1 MRTKKVLALVLAALT
16 LLGVAGSALAA
27 PKPVVLGSGINVGGT
42 TITGGSSSGS
52 SSSTQTQTTR
62 TGTIVNCSSWVSMR
76 KSASSSSSRIAKLNK
91 GVSVTILDASGSY
104 YKISYDGKEGYVSS
118 QYVQLSSGSGYV
130 QFYTPNASKIS
141 RGSAVY
147 GISATENADTS
158 GISADA
164 ATRTSLRSS
173 LARFSSD
180 YDSSSFSGIYQLKTE
195 LSAKLLAAAAE
206 NGDSS
211 SQTIFYADQ
220 DGVVVYGSDG
230 YESYTED
237 SLTPE
242 LFSTKASVVS
252 FDSGAQTE
260 PGNAVYRLVTD
271 EQWEI
276 AVPVTNKQVVTLSN
290 FSTIKVKFLK
300 DGKTQTGTLNL
311 KSINDQNYAVIS
323 FTSGMIRYA
332 EDRFLSVELVRNTGS
347 GLKIPNTAI
356 TEKDFYKIPAQMLV
370 QGGDSNSSGFLRE
383 KTDKK
388 GNVMLDDNGQ
398 PVTEFVNATIY
409 EQVNDENDNPVEY
422 YVDMAA
428 FNDGDILRAQDSA
441 TTYQIGEMVPL
452 QGVYCINK
460 GYAVFRKIQIIDQN
474 AEYSIIKKQTQYGIS
489 QYDYIVENASTVS
502 EEDIVH

>member
-1 MRTKKVLALVLAALT
+1 MPRGTRATPRLERALVRRAALFDGGGELDLHAARADGLEQNRRIFRAEEERCVSGPLLHELQKHVLVLFRQDGAVLENVDLARALVRADERVGAHRAYRVDRELLVLCVAHERDVGVDVLHHLAA
-16 LLGVAGSALAA
+16 GRAGEAGLAFRCALHRRGGIARSAH
-27 PKPVVLGSGINVGGT
+27 
-42 TITGGSSSGS
+42 
-52 SSSTQTQTTR
+52 
-62 TGTIVNCSSWVSMR
+62 
-76 KSASSSSSRIAKLNK
+76 
-91 GVSVTILDASGSY
+91 
-104 YKISYDGKEGYVSS
+104 
-118 QYVQLSSGSGYV
+118 
-130 QFYTPNASKIS
+130 
-141 RGSAVY
+141 AV
-147 GISATENADTS
+147 
-158 GISADA
+158 
-164 ATRTSLRSS
+164 
-173 LARFSSD
+173 
-180 YDSSSFSGIYQLKTE
+180 
-195 LSAKLLAAAAE
+195 AAAAE

-332 EDRFLSVELVRNTGS
+332 EDRFLSVELVTNTGS

-441 TTYQIGEMVPL
+441 TTYQIGETVPL

>member
-1 MRTKKVLALVLAALT
+1 MSKQKKNSRRHSKIRFPFPALNIGNIIFGALFFYMAVSLFFYLTADHIKSFQVVQGTLSRNDTYTAFAMRTE
-16 LLGVAGSALAA
+16 S
-27 PKPVVLGSGINVGGT
+27 
-42 TITGGSSSGS
+42 
-52 SSSTQTQTTR
+52 
-62 TGTIVNCSSWVSMR
+62 
-76 KSASSSSSRIAKLNK
+76 
-91 GVSVTILDASGSY
+91 
-104 YKISYDGKEGYVSS
+104 
-118 QYVQLSSGSGYV
+118 VQLSSGSGYV

-252 FDSGAQTE
+252 FDSGAQTK

-332 EDRFLSVELVRNTGS
+332 EDRFLSVELVTNTGS

-370 QGGDSNSSGFLRE
+370 QGGDSNSSSFLRE

-441 TTYQIGEMVPL
+441 TTYQIGETVPL

-474 AEYSIIKKQTQYGIS
+474 AGVFYHKKT
-489 QYDYIVENASTVS
+489 NAIRHFAV
-502 EEDIVH
+502 

>member
-1 MRTKKVLALVLAALT
+1 MSKQKKNSRRHSRIRFPFPALNIGNIIFGALFFYMAVSLFFYLTADHIKSFQVVQGTLSRNDTYTAFAMRTE
-16 LLGVAGSALAA
+16 S
-27 PKPVVLGSGINVGGT
+27 
-42 TITGGSSSGS
+42 
-52 SSSTQTQTTR
+52 
-62 TGTIVNCSSWVSMR
+62 
-76 KSASSSSSRIAKLNK
+76 
-91 GVSVTILDASGSY
+91 
-104 YKISYDGKEGYVSS
+104 
-118 QYVQLSSGSGYV
+118 VQLSSGSGYV

-252 FDSGAQTE
+252 FDSGAQTK

-323 FTSGMIRYA
+323 FTSGM
-332 EDRFLSVELVRNTGS
+332 
-347 GLKIPNTAI
+347 
-356 TEKDFYKIPAQMLV
+356 IPAQMLV

-441 TTYQIGEMVPL
+441 TTYQIGETVPL

>member
-1 MRTKKVLALVLAALT
+1 MSKQKKNSRRHSRIRFPFPALNIGNIIFGALFFYMAVSLFFYLTADHIKSFQVVQGTLSRNDTYTAFAMRTE
-16 LLGVAGSALAA
+16 S
-27 PKPVVLGSGINVGGT
+27 
-42 TITGGSSSGS
+42 
-52 SSSTQTQTTR
+52 
-62 TGTIVNCSSWVSMR
+62 
-76 KSASSSSSRIAKLNK
+76 
-91 GVSVTILDASGSY
+91 
-104 YKISYDGKEGYVSS
+104 
-118 QYVQLSSGSGYV
+118 VQLSSGSGYV

-276 AVPVTNKQVVTLSN
+276 AVPVTNKQV
-290 FSTIKVKFLK
+290 
-300 DGKTQTGTLNL
+300 
-311 KSINDQNYAVIS
+311 IS

-332 EDRFLSVELVRNTGS
+332 EDRFLSIELVTNTGS

-441 TTYQIGEMVPL
+441 TTYQIGETVPL

>member
-1 MRTKKVLALVLAALT
+1 MF
-16 LLGVAGSALAA
+16 
-27 PKPVVLGSGINVGGT
+27 
-42 TITGGSSSGS
+42 SS
-52 SSSTQTQTTR
+52 
-62 TGTIVNCSSWVSMR
+62 
-76 KSASSSSSRIAKLNK
+76 IA
-91 GVSVTILDASGSY
+91 
-104 YKISYDGKEGYVSS
+104 
-118 QYVQLSSGSGYV
+118 
-130 QFYTPNASKIS
+130 PNASKIS

-211 SQTIFYADQ
+211 LQTIFYADQ

-332 EDRFLSVELVRNTGS
+332 EDRFLSIELVTNTGS

-428 FNDGDILRAQDSA
+428 FERWRYTSCTGFCHNVSDWRNGSAAGCLLHQQRICCIPQNSDHRSECGVFYHKKTKRNTAFRSMIILWKMHPPSVKK
-441 TTYQIGEMVPL
+441 IL
-452 QGVYCINK
+452 CIK
-460 GYAVFRKIQIIDQN
+460 YWRLERYAER
-474 AEYSIIKKQTQYGIS
+474 EL
-489 QYDYIVENASTVS
+489 
-502 EEDIVH
+502 

>member
-1 MRTKKVLALVLAALT
+1 MSKQKKNSRRHSRIRFPFPALNIGNIIFGALFFYMAVSLFFYLTADHIKSFQVVQGTLSRNDTYTAFAMRTE
-16 LLGVAGSALAA
+16 S
-27 PKPVVLGSGINVGGT
+27 
-42 TITGGSSSGS
+42 
-52 SSSTQTQTTR
+52 
-62 TGTIVNCSSWVSMR
+62 
-76 KSASSSSSRIAKLNK
+76 
-91 GVSVTILDASGSY
+91 
-104 YKISYDGKEGYVSS
+104 
-118 QYVQLSSGSGYV
+118 VQLSSGSGYV

-332 EDRFLSVELVRNTGS
+332 EDRFLSVELVTNTGS

-383 KTDKK
+383 KT
-388 GNVMLDDNGQ
+388 
-398 PVTEFVNATIY
+398 
-409 EQVNDENDNPVEY
+409 VNDENDNPVEY
-422 YVDMAA
+422 YVDLAA

>member
-1 MRTKKVLALVLAALT
+1 MSKQKKNSRRHSRIRFPFPALNIGNIIFGALFFYMAVSLFFYLTADHIKSFQVVQGTLSRNDTYTAFAMRTE
-16 LLGVAGSALAA
+16 S
-27 PKPVVLGSGINVGGT
+27 
-42 TITGGSSSGS
+42 
-52 SSSTQTQTTR
+52 
-62 TGTIVNCSSWVSMR
+62 
-76 KSASSSSSRIAKLNK
+76 
-91 GVSVTILDASGSY
+91 
-104 YKISYDGKEGYVSS
+104 
-118 QYVQLSSGSGYV
+118 VQLSSGSGYV

-300 DGKTQTGTLNL
+300 DGKTQTGTL
-311 KSINDQNYAVIS
+311 V
-323 FTSGMIRYA
+323 T
-332 EDRFLSVELVRNTGS
+332 NTGS

-441 TTYQIGEMVPL
+441 TTYQIGETVPL

-460 GYAVFRKIQIIDQN
+460 GYAVFRKIQIVDQN

>member
-1 MRTKKVLALVLAALT
+1 MFKQKKNSRRHSRIRFPFPALNIGNIIFGALFFYMAVSLFFYLTADHIKSFQVVQGTLSRNDTYTAFAMRTE
-16 LLGVAGSALAA
+16 S
-27 PKPVVLGSGINVGGT
+27 
-42 TITGGSSSGS
+42 
-52 SSSTQTQTTR
+52 
-62 TGTIVNCSSWVSMR
+62 
-76 KSASSSSSRIAKLNK
+76 
-91 GVSVTILDASGSY
+91 
-104 YKISYDGKEGYVSS
+104 
-118 QYVQLSSGSGYV
+118 VQLSSGSGYV

-158 GISADA
+158 GISA
-164 ATRTSLRSS
+164 
-173 LARFSSD
+173 
-180 YDSSSFSGIYQLKTE
+180 E

-332 EDRFLSVELVRNTGS
+332 EDRFLSVELVTNTGS

>member
-1 MRTKKVLALVLAALT
+1 M
-16 LLGVAGSALAA
+16 
-27 PKPVVLGSGINVGGT
+27 
-42 TITGGSSSGS
+42 
-52 SSSTQTQTTR
+52 
-62 TGTIVNCSSWVSMR
+62 
-76 KSASSSSSRIAKLNK
+76 
-91 GVSVTILDASGSY
+91 
-104 YKISYDGKEGYVSS
+104 
-118 QYVQLSSGSGYV
+118 
-130 QFYTPNASKIS
+130 
-141 RGSAVY
+141 
-147 GISATENADTS
+147 
-158 GISADA
+158 
-164 ATRTSLRSS
+164 
-173 LARFSSD
+173 
-180 YDSSSFSGIYQLKTE
+180 
-195 LSAKLLAAAAE
+195 
-206 NGDSS
+206 
-211 SQTIFYADQ
+211 
-220 DGVVVYGSDG
+220 
-230 YESYTED
+230 
-237 SLTPE
+237 
-242 LFSTKASVVS
+242 VS

-332 EDRFLSVELVRNTGS
+332 EDRFLSVELVTNTGS

-388 GNVMLDDNGQ
+388 GKVMLDDNGQ

-441 TTYQIGEMVPL
+441 
-452 QGVYCINK
+452 INK

>member
-1 MRTKKVLALVLAALT
+1 MRTE
-16 LLGVAGSALAA
+16 S
-27 PKPVVLGSGINVGGT
+27 
-42 TITGGSSSGS
+42 
-52 SSSTQTQTTR
+52 
-62 TGTIVNCSSWVSMR
+62 
-76 KSASSSSSRIAKLNK
+76 
-91 GVSVTILDASGSY
+91 
-104 YKISYDGKEGYVSS
+104 
-118 QYVQLSSGSGYV
+118 VQLSSGSGYV

-271 EQWEI
+271 EQ
-276 AVPVTNKQVVTLSN
+276 
-290 FSTIKVKFLK
+290 
-300 DGKTQTGTLNL
+300 
-311 KSINDQNYAVIS
+311 
-323 FTSGMIRYA
+323 
-332 EDRFLSVELVRNTGS
+332 
-347 GLKIPNTAI
+347 
-356 TEKDFYKIPAQMLV
+356 
-370 QGGDSNSSGFLRE
+370 
-383 KTDKK
+383 
-388 GNVMLDDNGQ
+388 
-398 PVTEFVNATIY
+398 
-409 EQVNDENDNPVEY
+409 
-422 YVDMAA
+422 
-428 FNDGDILRAQDSA
+428 
-441 TTYQIGEMVPL
+441 
-452 QGVYCINK
+452 
-460 GYAVFRKIQIIDQN
+460 
-474 AEYSIIKKQTQYGIS
+474 
-489 QYDYIVENASTVS
+489 
-502 EEDIVH
+502 

>member
-1 MRTKKVLALVLAALT
+1 MSKQKKNSRRHSRIRFPFPALNIGNIIFGALFFYMAVSLFLYLTADHIKSFQVVQGTLSRNDTYTAFAMRTE
-16 LLGVAGSALAA
+16 S
-27 PKPVVLGSGINVGGT
+27 
-42 TITGGSSSGS
+42 
-52 SSSTQTQTTR
+52 
-62 TGTIVNCSSWVSMR
+62 
-76 KSASSSSSRIAKLNK
+76 
-91 GVSVTILDASGSY
+91 
-104 YKISYDGKEGYVSS
+104 
-118 QYVQLSSGSGYV
+118 VQLSSGSGYV

-141 RGSAVY
+141 RGSVVY
-147 GISATENADTS
+147 GISASENTDTS

-164 ATRTSLRSS
+164 A
-173 LARFSSD
+173 
-180 YDSSSFSGIYQLKTE
+180 
-195 LSAKLLAAAAE
+195 
-206 NGDSS
+206 

-332 EDRFLSVELVRNTGS
+332 EDRFLSVELVTNTGS

-441 TTYQIGEMVPL
+441 TTYQIGETVPL

>member
-1 MRTKKVLALVLAALT
+1 MSKQKKNSRRHSRIRFPFPALNIGNIIFGALFFYMAVSLFFYLTADHIKSFQVVQGTLSRNDTYTAFAMRTE
-16 LLGVAGSALAA
+16 S
-27 PKPVVLGSGINVGGT
+27 
-42 TITGGSSSGS
+42 
-52 SSSTQTQTTR
+52 
-62 TGTIVNCSSWVSMR
+62 
-76 KSASSSSSRIAKLNK
+76 
-91 GVSVTILDASGSY
+91 
-104 YKISYDGKEGYVSS
+104 
-118 QYVQLSSGSGYV
+118 VQLSTGSGYV

-332 EDRFLSVELVRNTGS
+332 EDRFLSVELVTNTGS

-441 TTYQIGEMVPL
+441 TTYQIGETVPL